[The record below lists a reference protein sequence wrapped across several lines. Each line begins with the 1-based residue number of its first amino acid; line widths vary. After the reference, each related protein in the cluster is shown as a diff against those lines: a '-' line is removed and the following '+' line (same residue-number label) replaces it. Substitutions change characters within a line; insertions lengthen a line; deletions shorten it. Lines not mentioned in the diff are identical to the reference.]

1 MEKSNRERSNNFS
14 MNEIRNEFRQIR
26 DEFRNE
32 MSQFRDEI
40 RNEMSQ
46 FRDMIREEIR
56 QETRDIRDDLVSI
69 KSDIVSMKNDIVS
82 MKSDIKILKNETNK
96 ANSFIKV
103 ESLIIEEEITS
114 SVYNYLYNHDLYQH
128 LYIINPSDY
137 NEFSKNMQ
145 IMKNINNKSLLEM
158 DGILI
163 LTDDPE
169 YYEYFRSKSLKGVNN
184 YTEKQTELTNRVNN
198 RNKKLHEARTIIKPS
213 SKPKKYQ
220 YQYYFIIMEAKHK
233 LTIDL
238 VNKKNKKMP
247 NIQQMFEYVR
257 EYSTNPDLPQYTG
270 SLAKE
275 FREFV
280 KFYQFEKF
288 SYENI
293 LFFFGAPLIMKDAI
307 LQINKLN
314 NSHEYNVKQS
324 FTNSKNK
331 NGLHKNIDFR
341 KLRRYNIMT
350 LTGNRYSYYSH
361 HQLRDMM

>member
-32 MSQFRDEI
+32 MSQIRYEFRNEMSQFRDEI
-40 RNEMSQ
+40 RNEISQ

-56 QETRDIRDDLVSI
+56 QETKDIRGDL
-69 KSDIVSMKNDIVS
+69 VSMKNDI
-82 MKSDIKILKNETNK
+82 KILKDGK
-96 ANSFIKV
+96 DKMDAFIKV
-103 ESLIIEEEITS
+103 ESLIIEEEITLS
-114 SVYNYLYNHDLYQH
+114 LYHYLLSNDLYKH
-128 LYIINPSDY
+128 FYIINPNDY
-137 NEFSKNMQ
+137 NEFSKKIQ
-145 IMKNINNKSLLEM
+145 IMKNKTGNPLLEM

-169 YYEYFRSKSLKGVNN
+169 YYQYFHSKSLKGINN
-184 YTEKQTELTNRVNN
+184 YSEMEIKIINRVNN
-198 RNKKLHEARTIIKPS
+198 RNKKLHEAKMIIKPS
-213 SKPKKYQ
+213 SKSKPNN

-238 VNKKNKKMP
+238 VNKKSKKIP
-247 NIQQMFEYVR
+247 NIQKMFEHVH
-257 EYSTNPDLPQYTG
+257 EYTNNPSLPEYT
-270 SLAKE
+270 SPKAEE

-314 NSHEYNVKQS
+314 G
-324 FTNSKNK
+324 KNRSNLKKKSGLDK
-331 NGLHKNIDFR
+331 NMDFQR
-341 KLRRYNIMT
+341 LQRYNIMT

-361 HQLRDMM
+361 HQLRDML